1 MAQRIAFILDKD
13 KDFSNLYTKL
23 LENKGW
29 QVFATDNLFILLK
42 YAASANPEWIFID
55 ESYADNQKNKL
66 VNLINQGLPFNATHY
81 AFLSQDSRSA
91 TPFAGRNTEIIYKPR
106 FLEKLMNI
114 TENSCN
120 IR

>member
-1 MAQRIAFILDKD
+1 MARRIAFILDKD
-13 KDFSNLYTKL
+13 KDFTDLYTKL
-23 LENKGW
+23 LETKGW

-42 YAASANPEWIFID
+42 YATSANPEWIFID
-55 ESYADNQKNKL
+55 ESYAENQTNKL
-66 VNLINQGLPFNATHY
+66 VNLINQGLPFNTTHY
-81 AFLSQDSRSA
+81 AVLSQKIEAA
-91 TPFAGRNTEIIYKPR
+91 TPFAGRNTEIIYKPH